1 MNAAPEFSRPIRLV
15 RLGKG
20 PLRQETVADSD
31 ERAALVRRLD
41 LVALDRLSAVV
52 ELARQSDGTVLLT
65 AAFSADFVQSCVVT
79 GDPVAGTLSENFMLR
94 YGSVEHEPETGAEE
108 NEPAF
113 EPLSGDVI
121 DIGEAVAQELAL
133 ALPPFPRI
141 PGVSVETELGADA
154 KSARE
159 PGPFSNLAH
168 PFGRGDG

>member
-15 RLGKG
+15 RIRKG
-20 PLRQETVADSD
+20 PLRQEIVADSG
-31 ERAALVRRLD
+31 ERATLARRLD

-79 GDPVAGTLSENFMLR
+79 GDPVAGTVSDNLMLR
-94 YGSVEHEPETGAEE
+94 YGSAEQEPETSAEE

-141 PGVSVETELGADA
+141 PGVSVESELGADA
-154 KSARE
+154 EPARE
-159 PGPFSNLAH
+159 PGPFADLAR
-168 PFGRGDG
+168 PLGRGDG

>member
-1 MNAAPEFSRPIRLV
+1 MSSVPEFSRPIRLV
-15 RLGKG
+15 RFGRE
-20 PLRQETVADSD
+20 PLRQEIAADAA
-31 ERAALVRRLD
+31 ERGALAQRLD

-52 ELARQSDGTVLLT
+52 ALARQSDRTVLLT

-79 GDPVAGTLSENFMLR
+79 GDPVAGTVSDNFMLR
-94 YGSVEHEPETGAEE
+94 YGSAEQEPETSVEE
-108 NEPAF
+108 SEPAF

-154 KSARE
+154 EPARE
-159 PGPFSNLAH
+159 PGPFADLAH
-168 PFGRGDG
+168 SLGRGDC